1 MTSMDHTEEPSIG
14 CAPATPV
21 RTGAFPGVSIII
33 PCREI
38 DHYVRDCVAGCLRLE
53 GVRPEILVL
62 PDSFSPDEV
71 RDFPPEISVI
81 ATGSVLPGTKRNLG
95 TRRSSADIVAYID
108 ADAYPRPDWLEKA
121 LPYLA
126 KAEIGAVGG
135 PGITPKEGG
144 IMQRLS
150 GEIYASPMMGRTNR
164 IRYVP
169 GREQEI
175 SDLHSCNFVTR
186 KEVVLQA
193 GGWSEAY
200 WPGED
205 TLLCL
210 AIART
215 GKKILYSPAVQVY
228 HHRRSSFRAHLRQV
242 WNFGLHRGFFFRH
255 FPENSR
261 RVLYAVPSMMLLYV
275 ASIPLFWSAG
285 IADVRVVTLPLLAY
299 AILVLV
305 ASLMASQKRLIPMVW
320 AGIFA
325 SHLVYGGAFIK
336 GFLSAD
342 VSKAKD
348 VNR

>member
-1 MTSMDHTEEPSIG
+1 MDQTEERGIDR
-14 CAPATPV
+14 APVGPL
-21 RTGAFPGVSIII
+21 RTDAFPDVSVII
-33 PCREI
+33 PCRRV
-38 DHYVRDCVAGCLRLE
+38 DRYVRDCVVGCLRLE
-53 GVRPEILVL
+53 GVQPEILVL

-71 RDFPPEISVI
+71 RDFPSEVSVI
-81 ATGSVLPGTKRNLG
+81 ATGSVLPGAKRNLG

-108 ADAYPRPDWLEKA
+108 ADAYPKPDWLDKA
-121 LPYLA
+121 LPHLA

-135 PGITPKEGG
+135 PGITPKEDGLV
-144 IMQRLS
+144 QRLS

-175 SDLHSCNFVTR
+175 SDLHSCNFVAK
-186 KEVVLQA
+186 KEVVLRA

-215 GKKILYSPAVQVY
+215 GIKILYSPTVQVY

-255 FPENSR
+255 FPANSR

-275 ASIPLFWSAG
+275 TSIPLFWFAG
-285 IADVRVVTLPLLAY
+285 FADVRIVTFPLFAY
-299 AILVLV
+299 AGLVLV
-305 ASLMASQKRLIPMVW
+305 ASLMASEKRLIPMVW

-336 GFLSAD
+336 GFLSTD